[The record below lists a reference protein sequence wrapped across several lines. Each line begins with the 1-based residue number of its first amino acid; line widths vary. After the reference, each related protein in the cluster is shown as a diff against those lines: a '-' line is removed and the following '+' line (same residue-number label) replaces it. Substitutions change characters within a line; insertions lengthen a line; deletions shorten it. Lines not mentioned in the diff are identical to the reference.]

1 MLKKLIF
8 IALGATVTSPVFAGG
23 WETGKL
29 DTAFTY
35 EDGNYAEVSY
45 GSLDYSIKG
54 KIDSGVTHDM
64 AKDQTRLSLS
74 GKFQIGNLHIGLTS
88 FDSGAI
94 QMDGQSAAADQST
107 CYTNLGAFKVA
118 VDNADTNAQGA
129 ALADMKTNCSIV
141 PSADVYLRT
150 NALIA
155 RYGVNDQLSVIGG
168 IRQINL
174 ADSTVATA
182 KTNYTIN
189 AKSGS
194 GVVYGFA
201 YEVPSIAL
209 KAEVVRAE
217 STSIG
222 VSGNASGGLAGASVL
237 PLLDSSTVGVPET
250 LTLKFQTGVSQK
262 TLILASAHHAKWGS
276 AQIIADVAGDSL
288 DVSSAFQDTTA
299 YSLGLAHRINER
311 TIASLS
317 YSQEEGSGSTSTSA
331 FTMTNGS
338 KSLSLGVKYN
348 IDAISI
354 TGGLTHSKVGDVTV
368 SSSGLS
374 SIYKGNSVTA
384 IGIKV
389 GYNF

>member
-1 MLKKLIF
+1 
-8 IALGATVTSPVFAGG
+8 
-23 WETGKL
+23 
-29 DTAFTY
+29 
-35 EDGNYAEVSY
+35 
-45 GSLDYSIKG
+45 
-54 KIDSGVTHDM
+54 M

-107 CYTNLGAFKVA
+107 CYTNLGAMSAAVA
-118 VDNADTNAQGA
+118 SADLAGQGA
-129 ALADMKTNCSIV
+129 ALANMKTNCSIV
-141 PSADVYLRT
+141 PSADVNLRT

-209 KAEVVRAE
+209 KAEVIRAE

-222 VSGNASGGLAGASVL
+222 VSGNAYGGLAQGAIL
-237 PLLDSSTVGVPET
+237 PLSDSSTVGVPET

>member
-1 MLKKLIF
+1 MLKKITL

-107 CYTNLGAFKVA
+107 CYTNLGAMSAAVA
-118 VDNADTNAQGA
+118 SADLAGQGA
-129 ALADMKTNCSIV
+129 ALANMKTNCSIV
-141 PSADVYLRT
+141 PSADVNLRT

-217 STSIG
+217 STTIG

>member
-1 MLKKLIF
+1 MLKKIIL

-107 CYTNLGAFKVA
+107 CYTNLGAMSAAVA
-118 VDNADTNAQGA
+118 SADLAGQGA
-129 ALADMKTNCSIV
+129 ALANMKTNCSIV
-141 PSADVYLRT
+141 PSADVNLRT

-288 DVSSAFQDTTA
+288 DVSSAFEDTTA

>member
-1 MLKKLIF
+1 MLKKIIL

-107 CYTNLGAFKVA
+107 CYTNLGAMSAAVA
-118 VDNADTNAQGA
+118 SADLAGQGA
-129 ALADMKTNCSIV
+129 ALANMKTNCSIV
-141 PSADVYLRT
+141 PSADVNLRT

-217 STSIG
+217 STTIG

-276 AQIIADVAGDSL
+276 AQIIADVAVDAL